1 MNQPEELAIK
11 VMMMPRETNGQG
23 TIFGGV
29 LLSYIDQAAAVVA
42 RRHAP
47 AQVVTVAIE
56 KVEFK
61 RPVWVGDIVSFYGKL
76 VRRGRT
82 SLTVDVRVEAERV
95 ESESSRL
102 IDVTQATLVF
112 VCIDDTGQPRPLDEP
127 LRS

>member
-1 MNQPEELAIK
+1 MAAPPEELAIK

-61 RPVWVGDIVSFYGKL
+61 RPVLVGDIVSFYGTL
-76 VRRGRT
+76 VRKGRT
-82 SLTVDVRVEAERV
+82 SLTVDVRVEAERIV
-95 ESESSRL
+95 RDFPQKV
-102 IDVTQATLVF
+102 DVTQATLIF
-112 VCIDDTGQPRPLDEP
+112 VCIDDQGQPRPLH
-127 LRS
+127 

>member
-1 MNQPEELAIK
+1 MDSEELAIK

-61 RPVWVGDIVSFYGKL
+61 RPVHVGDIVSFYGRL
-76 VRRGRT
+76 VRKGRT
-82 SLTVDVRVEAERV
+82 SLTVDVRVEAERIV
-95 ESESSRL
+95 QQCPEK

-112 VCIDDTGQPRPLDEP
+112 VCIDDQGQPRPL
-127 LRS
+127 S